1 MMQRKINR
9 YLFIVFILLVL
20 DNISYCQINFSSK
33 LPLINITTNGQIIV
47 QEDKITANMQV
58 IDHQGNSNSFSDSAT
73 FETKIG
79 IELRGQTSL
88 QFSERLP
95 FSVETRKSDGF
106 ISDDVKLLGLPKE
119 NDWAFIAPYS
129 DKTLIR
135 DAFTY
140 KLAKQ
145 IMPWAPSFRFA
156 ELVLNNEYEGVYM
169 ITEKIKRSKNR
180 VNIDAMNSNENQ
192 GDSLTGGYLFSL
204 DKLSKGNNYFYSNI
218 SYTGINSYPYYII
231 NYPKPEQITNQ
242 QNDYIKTYIQD
253 FEKLMQSNQYN
264 DVSNGYSAKI
274 EVDTFVNFFL
284 INELTK
290 NVDGYRLSTFFKK
303 NRNNINPKLNIASV
317 WDFNIALGNADYC
330 QGNTTSGW
338 AYNFNNYCLSNLY
351 SIPSWLVKLA
361 NDVSFKQKMKTRW
374 IELRH
379 NEFKIDRL
387 YSIIDS
393 LKNEI
398 GYEAI
403 ARNYARY
410 NILNKK
416 VWPNPQV
423 SGSYEGEITYLKNWL
438 YNRILW
444 IDGQFGYVETAIENV
459 DNESDIIFFPNPAS
473 SFIILNSDHDIL
485 KVDILDVNGQLIRTH
500 NYLNSKNV
508 EIDIGELKDGLY
520 FIKVL
525 NTKRNYCKKVNKI

>member
-9 YLFIVFILLVL
+9 CLFTLFILLVL
-20 DNISYCQINFSSK
+20 DDISYCQINFTSK
-33 LPLINITTNGQIIV
+33 LPLINISTNGQIIV
-47 QEDKITANMQV
+47 QEDKITANMQI
-58 IDHQGNSNSFSDSAT
+58 IDHQGKTNSFSDSAT
-73 FETKIG
+73 YETKIG

-106 ISDDVKLLGLPKE
+106 VSDDVKLLGLPKE

-140 KLAKQ
+140 KLANH
-145 IMPWAPSFRFA
+145 IMPWAPHYRFA

-169 ITEKIKRSKNR
+169 ITEKIKRSKYR
-180 VNIDAMNSNENQ
+180 VNIDAMNINENQ

-204 DKLSKGNNYFYSNI
+204 DKLSKNDNYFYSNI
-218 SYTGINSYPYYII
+218 SFTGINSYPYYII

-242 QNDYIKTYIQD
+242 QNDYIKSYIQD
-253 FEKLMQSNQYN
+253 FEKMMQSSQYN
-264 DVSNGYSAKI
+264 DGITGYPSKI

-290 NVDGYRLSTFFKK
+290 NVDGYRLSTYFKK
-303 NRNNINPKLNIASV
+303 NRNSINPKLNIASV

-351 SIPSWLVKLA
+351 SIPNWLVKLA
-361 NDVSFKQKMKTRW
+361 NDASFKQKMKARW
-374 IELRH
+374 IELRQ

-387 YSIIDS
+387 YNLIDS

-398 GYEAI
+398 GSEAI

-423 SGSYEGEITYLKNWL
+423 AGSYDGEITYLKNWL

-444 IDGQFGYVETAIENV
+444 IDGQFGYVETNIENLE
-459 DNESDIIFFPNPAS
+459 NESVITIFPNPTTTS
-473 SFIILNSDHDIL
+473 IFIKSDYDIS
-485 KVDILDVNGQLIRTH
+485 KVELMDVNGFLLKNNTYQ
-500 NYLNSKNV
+500 NSKNI
-508 EIDIGELKDGLY
+508 ELDIHELNGGLY
-520 FIKVL
+520 LIKVIDS
-525 NTKRNYCKKVNKI
+525 NGISIKKINKI